1 MPSQRTS
8 SHPGRGGPIR
18 RRCRRCRCWVLTGV
32 LVAGDCP
39 TCTGL
44 QALPLVDST
53 GRPIRPHTV
62 PVSLPA
68 DVTTA
73 DATDYPRGGAA

>member
-8 SHPGRGGPIR
+8 SRPGRGAPIR
-18 RRCRRCRCWVLTGV
+18 RRCLRCRCWVLTGV
-32 LVAGDCP
+32 LVLGDCP
-39 TCTGL
+39 TCAGL

-62 PVSLPA
+62 PVRLPGP
-68 DVTTA
+68 VTA
-73 DATDYPRGGAA
+73 DYPTGGAA